1 MTKQSTSFLAILLM
15 AFALAGCGIY
25 SFSGAAIP
33 SHLNTISI
41 PQVQDRSSNT
51 LTNLDDTMTNLL
63 MDRFVQQTRLSLE
76 PSANRADALLRVQ
89 IDRYSTQP
97 TSVSGQEQATLNRV
111 TITVSVTYTDQTNDT
126 AVLDRSF
133 SSFEEYDPLDPNTGL
148 TGEDAAATAVLEKIA
163 DDIFTAATSNW

>member
-1 MTKQSTSFLAILLM
+1 MKLLGNILLVSVFT
-15 AFALAGCGIY
+15 FAIAGCGVY
-25 SFSGAAIP
+25 SFSGASIP
-33 SHLNTISI
+33 SHLNTVSI

-51 LTNLDDTMTNLL
+51 LTNLDDELTNLL
-63 MDRFVQQTRLSLE
+63 IDRFVQQTRLSLE
-76 PSANRADALLRVQ
+76 PSESNADAVLRVR

-111 TITVSVTYTDQTNDT
+111 TINVFVTYIDQTNDT
-126 AVLDRSF
+126 EVIDRSF

-148 TGEDAAATAVLEKIA
+148 TGEAAAATAILEKIA

>member
-1 MTKQSTSFLAILLM
+1 MKRWTSLIGTIVAIT
-15 AFALAGCGIY
+15 ALAGCGIY

-51 LTNLDDTMTNLL
+51 LTNLDDNLTNLL

-76 PSANRADALLRVQ
+76 PTANKADALLRVQ

-111 TITVSVTYTDQTNDT
+111 TITVSVTYTDQTNET
-126 AVLDRSF
+126 NVIDRSF

-148 TGEDAAATAVLEKIA
+148 TGEGAAATAVLEKIA